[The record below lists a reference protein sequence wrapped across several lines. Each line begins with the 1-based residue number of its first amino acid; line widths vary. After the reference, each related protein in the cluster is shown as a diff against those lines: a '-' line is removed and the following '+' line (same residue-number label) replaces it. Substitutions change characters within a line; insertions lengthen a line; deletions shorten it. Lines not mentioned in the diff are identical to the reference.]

1 MNSPLRA
8 GPNLPDAA
16 WKRLR
21 LRAIFD
27 HCKWDPQCGDHA
39 VLAKFPLLLDFSSVR
54 ELSLLAERLTLEALA
69 AETEILQK
77 PWLLKRLA
85 IPRHIRKELQ
95 RDVPDRQPQHVRVMR
110 FDFHFTT
117 QGWQISEVNADVP
130 GGYIEASS
138 WNELLVPHYPGTA
151 SPVSAT
157 ECYVDA
163 ICRRVA
169 HGGLVAL
176 AHATVHSED
185 RQVMVHISRELERRG
200 IRSCLTSPAHLRW
213 ENGNARLQS
222 SFASEAPEL
231 IVRFSPAEWLP
242 ELSANRD
249 WKGWFHESTTPL
261 SNPGRAL
268 ILQSK
273 RFPLVWSD
281 LETELRTWKSCLPVT
296 RCPSEVRTLN
306 DATNVL
312 KPAFGRV
319 GEGVGIPGVTGSK
332 DYDEILLAARR
343 HELQWIAQ
351 ERFEVVPVACEEG
364 KVFPCVGV
372 YTVDGKMAGL
382 YGRAARQPIVDPDA
396 LDVAILLRDQER
408 GCE

>member
-1 MNSPLRA
+1 M
-8 GPNLPDAA
+8 
-16 WKRLR
+16 
-21 LRAIFD
+21 
-27 HCKWDPQCGDHA
+27 
-39 VLAKFPLLLDFSSVR
+39 LAKFPLLLDFSSVR

-69 AETEILQK
+69 AETEILRK
-77 PWLLKRLA
+77 PWLLKKLA
-85 IPRHIRKELQ
+85 IPRYIRKELQ

-130 GGYIEASS
+130 GGYIEASG
-138 WNELLVPHYPGTA
+138 WNELFVPHYPGTA

-169 HGGLVAL
+169 PGRLVAL

-200 IRSCLTSPAHLRW
+200 IRSCLTSPVHLCW
-213 ENGNARLQS
+213 ENGRARLRS

-242 ELSANRD
+242 ELGANGN

-281 LETELRTWKSCLPVT
+281 LETELRTWKSCLPAT
-296 RCPSEVRTLN
+296 RCPSEIRTLN

-332 DYDEILLAARR
+332 EYDEILLTAKR
-343 HELQWIAQ
+343 HERRWVAQ

-364 KVFPCVGV
+364 TVFPCVGV

-382 YGRAARQPIVDPDA
+382 YGRAARQPIVDGDA
-396 LDVAILLRDQER
+396 LDVAILLRDQGR